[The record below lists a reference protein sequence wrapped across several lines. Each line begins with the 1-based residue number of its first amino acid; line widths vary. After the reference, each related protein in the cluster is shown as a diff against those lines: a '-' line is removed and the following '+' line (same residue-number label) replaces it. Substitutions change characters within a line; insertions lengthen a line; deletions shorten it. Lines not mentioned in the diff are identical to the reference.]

1 MLLVCSDRI
10 PILGIRMYRSGWS
23 PKSGLQ
29 VPFWYPR
36 YGVTIRDAIHKLLQ
50 KTSVLLQ
57 NTTVQMLI
65 NVKVRTYNEAR
76 GYPELGQP

>member
-1 MLLVCSDRI
+1 MGSVLARPSV
-10 PILGIRMYRSGWS
+10 
-23 PKSGLQ
+23 
-29 VPFWYPR
+29 

-50 KTSVLLQ
+50 KT
-57 NTTVQMLI
+57 TGQMLI